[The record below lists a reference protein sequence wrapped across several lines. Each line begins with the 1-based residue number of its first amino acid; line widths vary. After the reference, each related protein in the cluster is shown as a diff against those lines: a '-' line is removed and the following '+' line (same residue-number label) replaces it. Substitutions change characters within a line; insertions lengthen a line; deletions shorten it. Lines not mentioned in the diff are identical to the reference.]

1 MMYINY
7 ILLLSTLNKLIII
20 TIMIILVI
28 IIIIIIIMM
37 MIIIII
43 VIIITIKNPNK
54 NYVIEVIYQLK
65 EKYLY
70 LHTIEK
76 QGLSK

>member
-1 MMYINY
+1 
-7 ILLLSTLNKLIII
+7 
-20 TIMIILVI
+20 
-28 IIIIIIIMM
+28 M